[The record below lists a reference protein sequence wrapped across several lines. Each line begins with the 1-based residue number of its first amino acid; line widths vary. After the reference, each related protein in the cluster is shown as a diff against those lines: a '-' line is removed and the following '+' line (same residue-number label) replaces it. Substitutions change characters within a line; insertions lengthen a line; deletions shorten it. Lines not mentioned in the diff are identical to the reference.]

1 MWMKNPIFG
10 TGKSVVVYSG
20 FFVLKG
26 IVGMLAH
33 GVYGT
38 TVIKK
43 IYIGPSNAKD
53 IPLSHYS
60 DTRRLVMF
68 MLFLVI

>member
-1 MWMKNPIFG
+1 MMWIKNPFFG
-10 TGKSVVVYSG
+10 TGKSVVMDSG

-26 IVGMLAH
+26 IVGMLAY

-43 IYIGPSNAKD
+43 IIY
-53 IPLSHYS
+53 
-60 DTRRLVMF
+60 
-68 MLFLVI
+68 